1 MTVVIELEERLKGS
15 SGARQPGASL
25 GRTIRTELR
34 VKHNAILIFEDIRGK
49 LWIQNLISSCFCV
62 QA

>member
-34 VKHNAILIFEDIRGK
+34 VKHNAILIFEDSRGK
-49 LWIQNLISSCFCV
+49 LWIF
-62 QA
+62 

>member
-1 MTVVIELEERLKGS
+1 MVSLIEFARRPRIELVVAVVGLVTVVIELEERFKGS

-34 VKHNAILIFEDIRGK
+34 H
-49 LWIQNLISSCFCV
+49 V
-62 QA
+62 QT